1 MKSIITWAYSTI
13 LNPVPILDL
22 SSIPGKPRG
31 KLRLSP
37 EQLLAV
43 IHAPVLAEWA
53 LWMTRLIGKP
63 RLPRG
68 PGGRP
73 PTYPDSGIL
82 LMAVVQ
88 TAWRKS
94 YEQMVDWV
102 ATNETL
108 ALALGFTHRTLEG
121 KLQTIS
127 KGQYWERRQALG
139 VLPFLFFFLALVA
152 QLIRLGAITGKEL
165 IVDSTLLRAWSKAD
179 PGAAWQQYAG
189 KAHVFGYKVHTVL
202 CRQANLPVFVLVTPA
217 NVHDSLV
224 GWLIVLVAALVYGF
238 RVLVVYADAAYF
250 DRRFFWVVFD
260 ILGAHAAVD
269 YNLRRAG
276 KRKLADPFFLR
287 QWWRL
292 VIRPRS
298 DIERHFAWIKRY
310 FGLKYFQC
318 FTFCRVSQFVLLTYI
333 AALAVALAAQRYD
346 RPELVRSRSLVLAHV

>member
-1 MKSIITWAYSTI
+1 MKSIITWVQSAI

-22 SSIPGKPRG
+22 SALPVKPRG

-37 EQLLAV
+37 EQLLFI
-43 IHAPVLAEWA
+43 IHAQALAEWA
-53 LWMTRLIGKP
+53 LRMTQRIRKP
-63 RLPRG
+63 GLPRG

-73 PTYPDSGIL
+73 PTYLDGSIL
-82 LMAVVQ
+82 LMALVQ
-88 TAWRKS
+88 TTWRKS
-94 YEQMVDWV
+94 YEQIVDWV
-102 ATNETL
+102 ATDEGL
-108 ALALGFTHRTLEG
+108 AVALGFTRRTREG
-121 KLQTIS
+121 KLHLIS
-127 KGQYWERRQALG
+127 KGQYWERRAALG
-139 VLPFLFFFLALVA
+139 ILPFLFFFLALVA
-152 QLIRLGAITGKEL
+152 QLIRLGAITGQEL
-165 IVDSTLLRAWSKAD
+165 IVDSSLLEAWCKAD

-202 CRQANLPVFVLVTPA
+202 CRQANLPVLVLITPA

-224 GWLIVLVAALVYGF
+224 GWFIVLLVALLYGF
-238 RVLVVYADAAYF
+238 QVLVVYADAAYF

-292 VIRPRS
+292 VIQPRT

-318 FTFCRVSQFVLLTYI
+318 FTFLRVCQFVLLTYI

-346 RPELVRSRSLVLAHV
+346 RPDLVRSRSMVLAHV